1 MNDSLQDFL
10 VVESGNRWFALP
22 TRAVDA
28 AVAPRPV
35 TPLPFVPPW
44 VEGLINVNERI
55 LPLVDLRRLLGM
67 AQPTA
72 GGELVV
78 IESPRGPCAL
88 RVDRVVGKAD
98 IAAGDV
104 QSHRGEGDSAADAAV
119 CGRFEWD
126 AHSVLVLDDD
136 AIGRC
141 VNAGE
146 APQGQRGL
154 LGRLQQDEDAAA
166 QRQQIECVLFESAG
180 ENYAL
185 GLQDV
190 VEILDLPAAT
200 PVPGAP
206 PAAEG
211 LARVRD
217 EVVLVLSLARLLRRG
232 DSRDDAHSVVIVER
246 EGIRYGLR
254 VDRLEGI
261 QSFDPDALRRI
272 EDEGSELIGVLAQDE
287 RLFGLLTASSVISHA
302 LHATLA
308 PLVPRRNQ
316 AAEAQRETLHPVLQ
330 VALGDEDFAIPLGN
344 VRRIAEYSAA
354 EPLRDGEQGLV
365 SGAVTVDGNVLPVVD
380 LGRVLQADGSNTGA
394 WVIVGSD
401 DREWAIAVREA
412 KQILDIPQS
421 AIEEIGGR
429 ADGFVTAVANVDRRL
444 ISLLSMAPLLATAR
458 QQRSAASANNLV
470 GEQHGG

>member
-10 VVESGNRWFALP
+10 VVESDARWFALP

-67 AQPTA
+67 AQPTT

-78 IESPRGPCAL
+78 IESTRGPCAL
-88 RVDRVVGKAD
+88 RVDRVVGKAEV
-98 IAAGDV
+98 AAGEV
-104 QSHRGEGDSAADAAV
+104 QSHRAEGHSVADAAV
-119 CGRFEWD
+119 CGRFEWESR
-126 AHSVLVLDDD
+126 SVLVLDDD
-136 AIGRC
+136 ALGRC
-141 VNAGE
+141 VNVAE

-154 LGRLQQDEDAAA
+154 LGRLQHEEDDVAA
-166 QRQQIECVLFESAG
+166 QQQVECVLFESAG

-206 PAAEG
+206 GAAEG

-232 DSRDDAHSVVIVER
+232 DSRADAHSVIIVER
-246 EGIRYGLR
+246 DGVRYGLR

-261 QSFDPDALRRI
+261 QSFTPDALRRI
-272 EDEGSELIGVLAQDE
+272 EDEGSELTGVLARDE
-287 RLFGLLTASSVISHA
+287 RLFGLLTPGSVINPA
-302 LHATLA
+302 LHAMLA

-316 AAEAQRETLHPVLQ
+316 ATETQRETLHPVLQ

-380 LGRVLQADGSNTGA
+380 LGRVLQADGNNTGA
-394 WVIVGSD
+394 WVIVGDD

-412 KQILDIPQS
+412 KQILDIPQG

-444 ISLLSMAPLLATAR
+444 ISLLSMAPLLATRGA
-458 QQRSAASANNLV
+458 QNDNNLV
-470 GEQHGG
+470 GGRHGG